1 MRKRPFFTALP
12 LFVGLRCLTGSQ
24 ACAEPLCDFEQP
36 AFIERGHRIKDH
48 SFVYT
53 AGRFHLFYTR
63 GELGEGSDP
72 SLGHASSPDLR
83 RWSLHAPGPS
93 VGAGETSLWAPQL
106 LPATA
111 LPASWRPAAAEWA
124 LLFTAVNTAGSQSI
138 ALAWSADLEQWTR
151 EPTPVYRPGAWAD
164 WSEGGWADCRD
175 PFLFAAGDS
184 LFLLTCARNADGRGA
199 LALAAAPLNA
209 SGAPAFADRGPLLV
223 APDAGALE
231 SPQLHFVEGTGDGPC
246 RLLFTR
252 GGVFGTSVMAAPSF
266 RGPWDLAAAIK
277 IDEGAAP
284 ELTPLPPALATDP
297 SWAPVAA
304 DCRLFSRHE
313 NYFEWGVYNFAIQ
326 FDLLDLAPWP
336 PALHDR
342 QGLIGWTLSDFP
354 EGPNPFALAPTFED
368 NPMARGAAQ
377 PSGYGGHSWLS
388 SFEAYRSVT
397 GGVASHVG
405 DSLGAAAVGRA
416 RSPQFIV
423 TGARLDF
430 LIGGAG
436 HPDSCALSLRRASDG
451 ALLFRTPPPGG
462 AGTGV
467 PGGEGLPLRAQ
478 AWDLRSL
485 RGVATYL
492 EIEDRA
498 QGPGGFIALDELLW
512 SDADPAAAEPP
523 LFVSPALGFALSEA
537 PDNPWLPTSGPL
549 RLALRIDRPGRY
561 GATLYDLRGRRLAR
575 FGEGDHPAGTAEL
588 RLDGGDL
595 PAGVYLLR
603 ISGPRGS
610 LARKLVLLR

>member
-1 MRKRPFFTALP
+1 MCGHRIPTWLQIFAL
-12 LFVGLRCLTGSQ
+12 LGGLGRSV
-24 ACAEPLCDFEQP
+24 ASAEPLCDFEQP
-36 AFIERGHRIKDH
+36 AFIERGFRVKDH
-48 SFVYT
+48 SVIH
-53 AGRFHLFYTR
+53 ADGRFHLFYTR
-63 GELGEGSDP
+63 GELGSDSDP
-72 SLGHASSPDLR
+72 SLGHASSEDLR
-83 RWSLHAPGPS
+83 HWTLHAPGPL
-93 VGAGETSLWAPQL
+93 VGAGEKSLWAPQL
-106 LPATA
+106 LPATI

-124 LLFTAVNTAGSQSI
+124 LLFTVVNTSGSQSI
-138 ALAWSADLEQWTR
+138 ALAWSSDLEQWTR
-151 EPTPVYRPGAWAD
+151 EPTPVYRPGAWAA
-164 WSEGGWADCRD
+164 WSEDAWADCRD
-175 PFLFAAGDS
+175 PFFFVAGDS
-184 LFLLTCARNADGRGA
+184 LFLLACARSADGRGA
-199 LALAAAPLNA
+199 LALAAAPLGA
-209 SGAPAFADRGPLLV
+209 SGAPAFADRGPLLL

-231 SPQLHFVEGTGDGPC
+231 SPQLHFVAGAGDGPC

-284 ELTPLPPALATDP
+284 ELTPLPPVLAADP
-297 SWAPVAA
+297 AWSPVGG
-304 DCRLFSRHE
+304 DCRLLSRHE
-313 NYFEWGVYNFAIQ
+313 NYLEWGVYNFAIQ

-342 QGLIGWTLSDFP
+342 QGLTDWTLTDFP

-451 ALLFRTPPPGG
+451 ALLFRAPPPGG
-462 AGTGV
+462 AGTGG
-467 PGGEGLPLRAQ
+467 PGSEGLPLGPR

-485 RGVATYL
+485 RGVAVYL

-512 SDADPAAAEPP
+512 SDADPAAGESPLLVPP
-523 LFVSPALGFALSEA
+523 TLGFALSEPPA
-537 PDNPWLPTSGPL
+537 NPWLPAAGPL
-549 RLALRIDRPGRY
+549 RFSLRIDRPARY
-561 GATLYDLRGRRLAR
+561 GAALYDLRGRRLAR
-575 FGEGDHPAGTAEL
+575 FGAADYPAGTAEL
-588 RLDGGDL
+588 HLDAAEW
-595 PAGVYLLR
+595 PAGMYLLR
-603 ISGPRGS
+603 VSGPHGA